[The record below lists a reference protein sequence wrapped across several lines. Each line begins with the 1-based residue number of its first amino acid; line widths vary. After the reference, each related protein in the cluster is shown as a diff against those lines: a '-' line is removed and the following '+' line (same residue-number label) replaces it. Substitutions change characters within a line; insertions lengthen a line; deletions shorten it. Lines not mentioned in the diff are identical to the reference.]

1 MQTRLRTHDF
11 AHRLSEA
18 LAEDRRILAA
28 YLHGSVANG
37 SARADSD
44 VDCALL
50 LVPDAVMSAR
60 DLMMLT
66 GELSGC
72 LGLQLDLGIMSHRNL
87 VYFTRA
93 IDQGMRIFCRDA
105 QLTDALVGRAFALY
119 AQLRMDRQEVERA
132 YHVA

>member
-1 MQTRLRTHDF
+1 
-11 AHRLSEA
+11 
-18 LAEDRRILAA
+18 
-28 YLHGSVANG
+28 
-37 SARADSD
+37 
-44 VDCALL
+44 
-50 LVPDAVMSAR
+50 MSAK

-66 GELSGC
+66 GELGGR

-93 IDQGMRIFCRDA
+93 IDQGMPIYCRDE

-119 AQLRMDRQEVERA
+119 AQLRRDRQEVERA

>member
-1 MQTRLRTHDF
+1 M
-11 AHRLSEA
+11 
-18 LAEDRRILAA
+18 
-28 YLHGSVANG
+28 HGSVVKG
-37 SARADSD
+37 SAREDSD

-50 LVPDAVMSAR
+50 LAPDAIMSAK

-66 GELSGC
+66 GELGGR

-93 IDQGMRIFCRDA
+93 IDQGMPIYCRDE

-119 AQLRMDRQEVERA
+119 AQLRRDRQEVERA